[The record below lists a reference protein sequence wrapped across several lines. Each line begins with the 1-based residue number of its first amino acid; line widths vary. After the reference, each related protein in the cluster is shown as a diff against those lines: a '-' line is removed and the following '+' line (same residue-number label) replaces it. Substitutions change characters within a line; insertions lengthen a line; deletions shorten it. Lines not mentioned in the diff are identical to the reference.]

1 MWLRSRRGLAP
12 TVAPRVEADAP
23 DRDTSDRVPRLEAAV
38 GLAPIGVVV
47 LDAEGTVQFANEE
60 AQQYVKT
67 KRDGPVAR
75 APMRAA
81 LERLM
86 DPEAPADAATEIEL
100 TTPTHRFLGVRSRR
114 LEAGAGYIVFVDD
127 ITERRRIDA
136 IRRDFVANASHEL
149 KTPLGALSVLAETL
163 ADTDDPETRLRLT
176 DRIGEQAH
184 RMSHLIDDI
193 LDLALVESTSDRSP
207 VAVHTVMTEAVKD
220 VDILSHEYAVPV
232 DVEPIDVDLRLMG
245 DHRQLVSALSN
256 LLENAIKYTHKSGY
270 PILAPVEVEA
280 WEDGDSVVIEIED
293 HGIGIPESHLPRI
306 FERFYR
312 VDPARTRDSGG
323 TGLGL
328 AIVRHVVL
336 NHDGKIDVSSVP
348 GVGSTFRVT
357 LPVWRD

>member
-1 MWLRSRRGLAP
+1 MVL
-12 TVAPRVEADAP
+12 
-23 DRDTSDRVPRLEAAV
+23 
-38 GLAPIGVVV
+38 

-60 AQQYVKT
+60 AQPYVKT

-75 APMRAA
+75 ASMRAA

-100 TTPTHRFLGVRSRR
+100 TKPTHRILGVRSRR
-114 LEAGAGYIVFVDD
+114 LEAGAGYIVFIDD
-127 ITERRRIDA
+127 VTERRRIDT

-163 ADTDDPETRLRLT
+163 ADTDDSETRYRLT
-176 DRIGEQAH
+176 DRIGEQAR

-207 VAVHTVMTEAVKD
+207 VAIHTVMTEAVKD
-220 VDILSHEYAVPV
+220 VDIVSYEYAVPI
-232 DVEPIDVDLRLMG
+232 DVEPIDVDLQVMG

-270 PILAPVEVEA
+270 PNLAPVEVEA

-293 HGIGIPESHLPRI
+293 HGIGIPENHLPRV

-312 VDPARTRDSGG
+312 VDPARTRDTGG

-348 GVGSTFRVT
+348 EIGSTFRVT
-357 LPVWRD
+357 LPIWRD